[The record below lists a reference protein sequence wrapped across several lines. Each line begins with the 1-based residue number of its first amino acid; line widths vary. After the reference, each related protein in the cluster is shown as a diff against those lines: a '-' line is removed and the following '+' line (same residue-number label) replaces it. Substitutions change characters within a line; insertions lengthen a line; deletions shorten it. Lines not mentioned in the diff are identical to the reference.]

1 LITGSGNLKL
11 NGTNVGVYST
21 SVAVTPL
28 TTSNLAINGVYSGVY
43 PYAREQA
50 GSADIVTAGGNVTV
64 GAGNVLVTARSWY
77 NLGDGITTVTDGT
90 GYNGAITNAVLFLKQ
105 ATANNLIVASIPDLL
120 ITEDAI
126 NTLTTESGDQIS
138 EEDF

>member
-1 LITGSGNLKL
+1 
-11 NGTNVGVYST
+11 
-21 SVAVTPL
+21 
-28 TTSNLAINGVYSGVY
+28 
-43 PYAREQA
+43 
-50 GSADIVTAGGNVTV
+50 
-64 GAGNVLVTARSWY
+64 
-77 NLGDGITTVTDGT
+77 LGDGITTVTDGT